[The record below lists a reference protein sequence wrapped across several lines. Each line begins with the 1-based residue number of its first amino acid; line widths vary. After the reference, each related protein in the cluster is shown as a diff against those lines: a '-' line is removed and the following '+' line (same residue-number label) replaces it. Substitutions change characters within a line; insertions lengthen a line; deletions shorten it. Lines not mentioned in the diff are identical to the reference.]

1 MPSLSNI
8 IPGSSLNGL
17 VASQLTEG
25 SVYRMRLTE
34 EEGVRGKNPGDNGRN
49 KYFIVL
55 GVTDDGD
62 VIGVVLINSH
72 VNDNLPSTIKDLHY
86 PISPHTYS
94 FLSNNSFVDCSRI
107 KELKMD
113 KFTSKFNIDSKKG
126 EITEEDMGLIK
137 DAVRSSS
144 LVTKKEL
151 RKYGLI

>member
-8 IPGSSLNGL
+8 IPGSGLNGL